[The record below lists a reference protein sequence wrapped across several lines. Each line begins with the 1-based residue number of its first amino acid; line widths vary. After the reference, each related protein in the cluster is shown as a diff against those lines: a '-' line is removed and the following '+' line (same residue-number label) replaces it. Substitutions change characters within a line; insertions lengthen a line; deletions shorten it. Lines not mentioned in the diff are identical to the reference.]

1 MSTVTALSAPA
12 RAGAG
17 AAFAIEAHDLVKTYP
32 KGVRA
37 LDGLS
42 FAVPAGT
49 VFALLGPNGAGK
61 STTVKILTTLAQADS
76 GTAMVA
82 GLDVRAKAARVRH
95 LIGVVAQLSGADP
108 VATGR
113 ENVML
118 SGRIQGLRGRDL
130 ARRTDEL
137 LGRFGLADAAGR
149 RVRTYSGGMRRRLD
163 VAMGLINRPQVL
175 FLDEPTAGLDPESR
189 SAMWQEIGRLA
200 AAEGLT
206 ILLTTH
212 YLEEADHL
220 ASQVA
225 IADRGRVVTAGTPD
239 ELKGELHGDAASRPG
254 QRRGPASHPAG
265 LRASGTTMRGAGSR
279 AFGTTSREGGN
290 VLSIAAHTTWMTGRQ
305 LRAIARQPAY
315 LVIMLIQPVI
325 WLFLFGSL
333 FRKVVEL
340 PGFGTSSYLDYL
352 VPGVVIMSALSA
364 SMWSGMTVLEEIDRG
379 IMDRFLVLPLHRS
392 AIINASAALQAL
404 TIAVQSVIIVL
415 LGWAGGAHYAGG
427 VAGLVVLIATA
438 VLVAIVFSAFSNT
451 VGMLARQRE
460 TIIGIN
466 SFLLLP
472 LTFLSTAF
480 MAESLMPHW
489 MRVVANCNPVNW
501 ALEAGRSAM
510 SANPDWARVAVQG
523 GGLAALAIAVTALSV
538 LMFRAYQK
546 SV

>member
-1 MSTVTALSAPA
+1 MSQLTTRPQESA
-12 RAGAG
+12 AGAG
-17 AAFAIEAHDLVKTYP
+17 
-32 KGVRA
+32 
-37 LDGLS
+37 
-42 FAVPAGT
+42 
-49 VFALLGPNGAGK
+49 PN
-61 STTVKILTTLAQADS
+61 
-76 GTAMVA
+76 
-82 GLDVRAKAARVRH
+82 
-95 LIGVVAQLSGADP
+95 
-108 VATGR
+108 
-113 ENVML
+113 
-118 SGRIQGLRGRDL
+118 
-130 ARRTDEL
+130 
-137 LGRFGLADAAGR
+137 
-149 RVRTYSGGMRRRLD
+149 
-163 VAMGLINRPQVL
+163 
-175 FLDEPTAGLDPESR
+175 
-189 SAMWQEIGRLA
+189 
-200 AAEGLT
+200 
-206 ILLTTH
+206 
-212 YLEEADHL
+212 
-220 ASQVA
+220 
-225 IADRGRVVTAGTPD
+225 
-239 ELKGELHGDAASRPG
+239 AASRPG

-427 VAGLVVLIATA
+427 ITGLLVLIATA

-460 TIIGIN
+460 TII
-466 SFLLLP
+466 SLSVFLLLP

-480 MAESLMPHW
+480 MTPALMPRW
-489 MRVVANCNPVNW
+489 MRIVADCNPVNW
-501 ALEAGRSAM
+501 ALEAGRAAM
-510 SANPDWARVAVQG
+510 STTPD
-523 GGLAALAIAVTALSV
+523 
-538 LMFRAYQK
+538 
-546 SV
+546 